1 MTVMESQQRKTQQM
15 VKLLTYTSLVSMNYI
30 FSDQVLLDITLS
42 YDQVFLSTLTIAI
55 VAPAVLL
62 LARAA
67 GL

>member
-15 VKLLTYTSLVSMNYI
+15 VKLLTYTSPVSMNCI
-30 FSDQVLLDITLS
+30 CSDQVLLDITLS

-62 LARAA
+62 IARAA

>member
-15 VKLLTYTSLVSMNYI
+15 VKLLTYTSPVSMNYI
-30 FSDQVLLDITLS
+30 CSDQVLLDITLS

-62 LARAA
+62 IARAA

>member
-15 VKLLTYTSLVSMNYI
+15 VKLLTFNSPVSMNYI
-30 FSDQVLLDITLS
+30 CSDQVLLDITLS

-62 LARAA
+62 IARAA

>member
-15 VKLLTYTSLVSMNYI
+15 VKLLTYTSPVSMNYAC
-30 FSDQVLLDITLS
+30 SDQVLLDITLS

-62 LARAA
+62 IARAA

>member
-1 MTVMESQQRKTQQM
+1 M
-15 VKLLTYTSLVSMNYI
+15 VKLLTYTFLVSMNYVC
-30 FSDQVLLDITLS
+30 SDQVLLDITLS

>member
-15 VKLLTYTSLVSMNYI
+15 VKLLTYTSPVSMNYI
-30 FSDQVLLDITLS
+30 CSDQVLLDITLP

-62 LARAA
+62 IARAA